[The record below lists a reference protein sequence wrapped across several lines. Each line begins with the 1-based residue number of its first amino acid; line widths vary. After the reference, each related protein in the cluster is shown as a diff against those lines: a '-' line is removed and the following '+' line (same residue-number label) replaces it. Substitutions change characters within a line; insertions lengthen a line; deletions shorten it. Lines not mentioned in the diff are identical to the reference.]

1 MEIIYSVV
9 VPVFNE
15 ELIIEKTY
23 HELKNVMDTTNKPY
37 EIIFVNDGS
46 RDDSRL
52 KIAKICESDKNIKLI
67 NFSRN
72 FGHQLAITAGMD
84 YSMGKAIVVIDA
96 DLQDPPTVILDMIKK
111 WEEGYQVVYGKRKK
125 RLGESIFKK
134 ATAALFYRFLDNLSS
149 IRMPKD
155 VGDFRLIDRVVLD
168 ELKKLPEHNRYVRGI
183 IAWLGFNQTSVEF
196 VRNSRELGETK
207 YPLKKMLK
215 LAFDGIVSFSA
226 KPLKLATSIGTFSLG
241 GSFIYLLYL
250 IYRKFFT
257 TKYIMG
263 ISFMLP
269 ICLIFNSIILICL
282 GIIGEYIARIYDEA
296 KGRPLYIVEST
307 INRD

>member
-15 ELIIEKTY
+15 ELIIQKTY
-23 HELKNVMDTTNKPY
+23 HELKKVMDTTNKPY

-46 RDDSRL
+46 RDKSCL
-52 KIAKICESDKNIKLI
+52 EITKICEKDKNIKLI

-72 FGHQLAITAGMD
+72 FGHQIAITAGMD
-84 YSMGKAIVVIDA
+84 YSSGKAIVVIDA
-96 DLQDPPTVILDMIKK
+96 DLQDPPSVILDMIKK
-111 WEEGYQVVYGKRKK
+111 WEEGYKVVYGKRKK
-125 RLGESIFKK
+125 RLGESLFKK
-134 ATAALFYRFLDNLSS
+134 ATASLFYRFLNNLST
-149 IRMPKD
+149 IDMPKD

-196 VRNSRELGETK
+196 VRNSRELGKTK

-215 LAFDGIVSFSA
+215 LAYDGIISFSA
-226 KPLKLATSIGTFSLG
+226 KPLKLATNVGSLSFL

-250 IYRKFFT
+250 IYRRFFT

-269 ICLIFNSIILICL
+269 ICLIFNSITLICL
-282 GIIGEYIARIYDEA
+282 GVIGEYISRIYDEA
-296 KGRPLYIVEST
+296 KGRPLYIVSST
-307 INRD
+307 VNRD

>member
-134 ATAALFYRFLDNLSS
+134 ATASLFYRFLDNLSS

-183 IAWLGFNQTSVEF
+183 IAWLGFNQTNVEF

-226 KPLKLATSIGTFSLG
+226 KPLKLATSIGTFSLA

-257 TKYIMG
+257 AKYIMG

>member
-1 MEIIYSVV
+1 MEIIYSIV
-9 VPVFNE
+9 VPVYNE
-15 ELIIEKTY
+15 ELIIKKSYT
-23 HELKNVMDTTNKPY
+23 ELKKVMDTTNKPY

-46 RDDSRL
+46 SDKSCQE
-52 KIAKICESDKNIKLI
+52 ITKICEADKKIKLI

-84 YSMGKAIVVIDA
+84 YAKGNAIVVIDA
-96 DLQDPPTVILDMIKK
+96 DLQDPPSVILDMIKK

-125 RLGESIFKK
+125 RLGESVFKK
-134 ATAALFYRFLDNLSS
+134 VTASVFYRFLNNMSTID
-149 IRMPKD
+149 MPKD

-168 ELKKLPEHNRYVRGI
+168 KLKTLPEHNRYVRGI

-207 YPLKKMLK
+207 YPLKKMLQ
-215 LAFDGIVSFSA
+215 LASDGIVSFSA
-226 KPLKLATSIGTFSLG
+226 KPLKLATYIGTFTLC
-241 GSFIYLLYL
+241 GSSIYLLYL

-257 TKYIMG
+257 TKYIMS
-263 ISFMLP
+263 ICFMLP
-269 ICLIFNSIILICL
+269 ISLIFNSIILICL

-296 KGRPLYIVEST
+296 KGRPLYIVSST
-307 INRD
+307 VNED